1 MTDDRKLNDA
11 NPIQNSDEGLFERW
25 SRRKLAESDEAV
37 EAIDLSDYDTASP
50 APIEELEAELDLPSV
65 ETLDENSDVSGFLS
79 PKVSGDLRRL
89 ALNKLFHLP
98 KFNITDGLDDYDENY
113 RNFAAL
119 GDIITADMRYQIE
132 RAAEKAKQALLD
144 DEDKQLN
151 QVGKSETDNKERV
164 IDTAD
169 YVQRDGDV
177 NAEAS
182 GDSV

>member
-1 MTDDRKLNDA
+1 MTDDRKLNDT
-11 NPIQNSDEGLFERW
+11 NPTQNTDEGLFERW
-25 SRRKLAESDEAV
+25 SRRKLAESDDAV
-37 EAIDLSDYDTASP
+37 EAIDLSDYDTTSP
-50 APIEELEAELDLPSV
+50 APIEELEPELDLPSV
-65 ETLDENSDVSGFLS
+65 EILDENSDISGFLS

-144 DEDKQLN
+144 DEDKQTN
-151 QVGKSETDNKERV
+151 QVGKSKADDNERV
-164 IDTAD
+164 IGAAD
-169 YVQRDGDV
+169 YVQRDGNV
-177 NAEAS
+177 NSETS